1 MRRSPRRARTLR
13 TGCDSDSPDLCHPR
27 RVRFALASDHA
38 GFALKGV
45 VARHLTAAGHEV
57 DDHGTH
63 SDEPVDY
70 PAFCASA
77 ARAVV
82 RGDADL
88 AIVLGGS
95 GQGEQIA
102 ANKVHGAR
110 AALCHDETTAR
121 LAREHNDA
129 NVLSLGGRLLGETLA
144 LTIVDV
150 FLATPY
156 EGGRHDARLTQL
168 REIEAEECGGTSA

>member
-1 MRRSPRRARTLR
+1 MRIAL
-13 TGCDSDSPDLCHPR
+13 GC
-27 RVRFALASDHA
+27 DHA
-38 GFALKGV
+38 GFALKQR
-45 VARHLTAAGHEV
+45 VARHLTDHGHEV
-57 DDHGTH
+57 DDHGTT
-63 SDEPVDY
+63 SEEPVDY
-70 PAFCASA
+70 PRFCAAA
-77 ARAVV
+77 ARAAV

-88 AIVLGGS
+88 AIVIGGS

-150 FLATPY
+150 FLATEY
-156 EGGRHDARLTQL
+156 AGGRHDNRLAQL
-168 REIEAEECGGTSA
+168 REIEAEECAG

>member
-1 MRRSPRRARTLR
+1 MRIAIA
-13 TGCDSDSPDLCHPR
+13 C
-27 RVRFALASDHA
+27 DHA
-38 GFALKGV
+38 GYKLKLLV
-45 VARHLTAAGHEV
+45 VSHLHQAGHDV
-57 DDHGTH
+57 TDLGTD
-63 SDEPVDY
+63 SEEPVDY
-70 PAFCASA
+70 PRFCAAA
-77 ARAVV
+77 ARAAV

-88 AIVLGGS
+88 GIVIGGS

-121 LAREHNDA
+121 LARQHNDA

-150 FLATPY
+150 FLATRW
-156 EGGRHDARLTQL
+156 EGWRHAARVEQL
-168 REIEAEECGGTSA
+168 REIEREECE